1 MKIGIVGSGSW
12 GTALGQV
19 LADNGHEVM
28 MWGRKLDQVVD
39 VHLYHLNEEFFPGV
53 KLNERLDATQNFE
66 DILDSQIILLAV
78 PTGAVEEVCIEL
90 NTHLNH
96 PVIIINVAKGL
107 HPTTHELLDHVIK
120 RVIDPNKLK
129 GVVSLIG
136 PSHAEE
142 VVLRKITTINAV
154 SDNPVLAEEIQVLFS
169 NDYFRVYTND
179 DVIGSQYG
187 VAIKNVIALAS
198 GIAAGLDAGDNA
210 RAALIT
216 RGLTE
221 MQRFGVHMGGQPET
235 YLGLCGVGDL
245 VVTATSIHSRNFQA
259 GMEIG
264 QKNSAVGFLD
274 HNTKTV
280 EGVFAAK
287 VVYEIAVE
295 EGIDMPIT
303 EQIYKIIYEEKCPSE
318 AISELMVRDLKPE
331 RI

>member
-19 LADNGHEVM
+19 LADNDHEVM
-28 MWGRKLDQVVD
+28 IWGRKLDQVVD
-39 VHLYHLNEEFFPGV
+39 IHLYHLNEEFFPGV
-53 KLNERLDATQNFE
+53 KLNEQLDATQNFE
-66 DILDSQIILLAV
+66 DILDSEIILLAV
-78 PTGAVEEVCIEL
+78 PTAAVEEVCVEL
-90 NTHLNH
+90 NQNLTH
-96 PVIIINVAKGL
+96 PVVIINVAKGL

-120 RVIDPNKLK
+120 RVLDADKLQ

-142 VVLRKITTINAV
+142 VILRKITTINAV
-154 SDNPVLAEEIQVLFS
+154 SDNQELAENIQQLFS
-169 NDYFRVYTND
+169 NEYFRVYTND
-179 DVIGSQYG
+179 DVVGSQYG
-187 VAIKNVIALAS
+187 VAIKNIIALAS
-198 GIAAGLDAGDNA
+198 GIAAGLDSGDNA

-221 MQRFGVHMGGQPET
+221 MQRFGVHMGGHPDT

-264 QKNSAVGFLD
+264 RKDSALGFLD

-287 VVYEIAVE
+287 VAYEIAVE
-295 EGIDMPIT
+295 EGIEMPIT
-303 EQIYKIIYEEKCPSE
+303 EQIYKIIYEEKRPSE